1 MSTLRVY
8 RATMPSVNFIMP
20 NGKPII
26 FQQGVYYTDKQNE
39 IDTLDFE
46 IKQGHPHIFVDPT
59 NAEIA
64 SEDLDP
70 VVAMKKKVLG
80 MMTREQLLDALKAR
94 EAEVVNPSN
103 DLGESDQSA
112 VKPASTQD
120 IAPAAAGGPGAVAGA
135 VGRLDVLDHVGE
147 RLATVRRALS
157 SRVHRRPPAPQ
168 RWPGCSTPVGCN
180 RAASNWARGM
190 SFPSS
195 PPLFWGAP
203 ACLAARAPS
212 SARSWARCWR
222 SNPPKPRKRPQHPMR
237 PRPSGHCNH
246 RQRQVQT
253 DVWPSRGHMPW
264 PARPIW
270 DRRRCATR
278 NRP

>member
-120 IAPAAAGGPGAVAGA
+120 IAPAAAGGSGSSVTA
-135 VGRLDVLDHVGE
+135 RLTNL
-147 RLATVRRALS
+147 L
-157 SRVHRRPPAPQ
+157 
-168 RWPGCSTPVGCN
+168 
-180 RAASNWARGM
+180 
-190 SFPSS
+190 
-195 PPLFWGAP
+195 
-203 ACLAARAPS
+203 
-212 SARSWARCWR
+212 
-222 SNPPKPRKRPQHPMR
+222 PK
-237 PRPSGHCNH
+237 S
-246 RQRQVQT
+246 
-253 DVWPSRGHMPW
+253 
-264 PARPIW
+264 
-270 DRRRCATR
+270 
-278 NRP
+278 